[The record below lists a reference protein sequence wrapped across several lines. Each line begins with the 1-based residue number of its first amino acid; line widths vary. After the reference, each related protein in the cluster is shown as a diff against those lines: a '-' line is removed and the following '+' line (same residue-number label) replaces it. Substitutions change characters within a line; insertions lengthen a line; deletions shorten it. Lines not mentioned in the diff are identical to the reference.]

1 MTIKT
6 DFSHIA
12 LDRFGYGARFKQNPP
27 ANPQAWLK
35 AQIKPADY
43 PPTEWTST
51 AALEALHDFKKKRK
65 NEKDNPKKNKKSQK
79 NMMSMQDN
87 RQDSLQDN
95 NQDNAKK
102 NSMVNMS
109 DVDSNGLRKY
119 INRQAQSL
127 TNGAIIKSIRADETF
142 QYRLVDFFSNHFS
155 VSMNSI
161 NLRAMAPTLE
171 REAIAPNIDTYFSKM
186 LVDVETHPAMII
198 YLNNERSSGPNS
210 PFVKKRK
217 NRGLNENLA
226 REILE
231 LHTLGVQGGYS
242 QNDVI
247 ELAKAI
253 TGWSVAKGKR
263 VKKHGFV
270 FNKGMHEPGTRT
282 VLGKKYAQ
290 KDHQQ
295 GIHILKD
302 LSVHPSTAAFMSQKI
317 AQHFIADQPPKAL
330 VDDMAKAWINS
341 SGHLKTVLNV
351 LIDHPL
357 SWQPQKQKFK
367 TPRDFVISA
376 CRACGKKNVPKP
388 GASTTLKLLGQTP
401 FGAGSPA
408 GYGDTFDDWSGAEAL
423 ITRIEWA
430 EHLSASAKV
439 NPVKA
444 MQTALGKHVSDNT
457 LMAIKRAESREQG
470 LALMLMSPE
479 FLRR

>member
-6 DFSHIA
+6 DISYIA
-12 LDRFGYGARFKQNPP
+12 LDRFGYGARFKQSPPDNPK
-27 ANPQAWLK
+27 AWLK

-43 PPTEWTST
+43 PSTDWTSI
-51 AALEALHDFKKKRK
+51 AALEALHNFKKRRK
-65 NEKDNPKKNKKSQK
+65 NEKDNPKKNNKSANKKSQK
-79 NMMSMQDN
+79 NMMSMQADN
-87 RQDSLQDN
+87 QDSNMQ
-95 NQDNAKK
+95 
-102 NSMVNMS
+102 SMS
-109 DVDSNGLRKY
+109 DVDSNSLRKY
-119 INRQAQSL
+119 INRQSQSL
-127 TNGAIIKSIRADETF
+127 TNDAIKQSIRADETF

-161 NLRAMAPTLE
+161 NLKAMAPTLE
-171 REAIAPNIDTYFSKM
+171 REAIAPNIDTYFAKM
-186 LVDVETHPAMII
+186 LVDVTTHPAMII
-198 YLNNERSSGPNS
+198 FLNNERSSGPNS
-210 PFVKKRK
+210 PFAKKRK

-242 QNDVI
+242 QDDVI

-253 TGWSVAKGKR
+253 SGWSIAKGKR

-270 FNKGMHEPGTRT
+270 FNKAMHEPGTRT

-290 KDHQQ
+290 KNHQQ
-295 GIHILKD
+295 GIDILKD
-302 LSVHPSTAAFMSQKI
+302 LSVHPSTAQFMSQKI

-330 VDDMAKAWINS
+330 VDDMTTAWVKS
-341 SGHLKTVLNV
+341 SGHLKTVLGAM
-351 LIDHPL
+351 IDHPL

-401 FGAGSPA
+401 FEAGSPA
-408 GYGDTFDDWSGAEAL
+408 GYGDSVDDWNGAEAL
-423 ITRIEWA
+423 MTRIEWA
-430 EHLSASAKV
+430 DHLSASAKV
-439 NPVKA
+439 NPIKA
-444 MQTALGKHVSDNT
+444 VQTALGSNVSDNT
-457 LMAIKRAESREQG
+457 LTAIKRAESREQG